1 MSMIIWEWVKQL
13 PSGIL
18 GMVAAVFIYLALS
31 CLIQMKEKWWW
42 RLLCLIGCWV
52 ASFTVIFIGDLVNL
66 SYSIALFLLVIWIT
80 CKGSFF
86 KKITLGLI
94 LSSSIFAFN
103 AFYDNCLGF
112 LAHHCGMDEF
122 YGKMYTVGRLIF
134 AVFLYLIVRFRR
146 PEREFELSPSLWRVM
161 LVLTLT
167 PLAIL
172 SSAILL
178 RSPYGNIASTVIAD
192 GVLFLVVM
200 LSFAGLLRTLI
211 VLEQQQR
218 LERENTL
225 ALMNQKY
232 YENMEQHQ
240 FEIRRLRHD
249 MSNHLQ
255 ALLALPEQQRQEYM
269 KGMLDNPAL
278 VQVLSWCGD
287 PTVNAVLTGKD
298 SLMRQKKVR
307 FSAKLDI
314 EGELPFEKAD
324 ICAIF
329 ANALDNAVEACMELE
344 ETLRE
349 VNLDARL
356 GKGILAVNIKNA
368 CKSEGGKEEP
378 VYEDSSKNNRKIAGG
393 IYLPRTTKK
402 DVENHGFGLAS
413 IQKTVKKY
421 GGSMEI
427 KRKEQSFNL
436 FLYLPVEK

>member
-1 MSMIIWEWVKQL
+1 MSILEWIKQL
-13 PSGIL
+13 PSGVL
-18 GMVAAVFIYLALS
+18 GMVAGVFIYLTLS
-31 CLIQMKEKWWW
+31 CLVRVKEKWWC
-42 RLLCLIGCWV
+42 RVLCLAGCWI

-66 SYSIALFLLVIWIT
+66 SCSIALFLFIIWIT
-80 CKGSFF
+80 CKGSFL
-86 KKITLGLI
+86 KKVTLGLI

-103 AFYDNCLGF
+103 ALYDNCLGF

-122 YGKMYTVGRLIF
+122 YGRMYTVGRLIF
-134 AVFLYLIVRFRR
+134 AVFLYLVVRFRR
-146 PEREFELSPSLWRVM
+146 PEKEFELSPSLWRVM

-167 PLAIL
+167 PLAVL
-172 SSAILL
+172 ASAILL

-200 LSFAGLLRTLI
+200 LSFAGLLRALT
-211 VLEQQQR
+211 VLESQQR

-225 ALMNQKY
+225 VLMNQKY
-232 YENMEQHQ
+232 YENMELQQ

-249 MSNHLQ
+249 MTNHLQ
-255 ALLALPEQQRQEYM
+255 ALLALPEQQREEYV

-278 VQVLSWCGD
+278 AQTLSWCGD
-287 PTVNAVLTGKD
+287 PTVNAVLTAKD

-314 EGELPFEKAD
+314 KGELPFQKAD
-324 ICAIF
+324 VCAIF

-344 ETLRE
+344 ESLRE
-349 VNLDARL
+349 VSLEARL

-368 CKSEGGKEEP
+368 CKGEVGKEKAENTK
-378 VYEDSSKNNRKIAGG
+378 VKGSIW
-393 IYLPRTTKK
+393 LPRTTKK

-421 GGSMEI
+421 GGNMEI
-427 KRKEQSFNL
+427 KREAQSFNL

>member
-1 MSMIIWEWVKQL
+1 MSILEWIKQL
-13 PSGIL
+13 PSGVL
-18 GMVAAVFIYLALS
+18 GMVAGVFIYLTLS
-31 CLIQMKEKWWW
+31 CLVRVKEKWWC
-42 RLLCLIGCWV
+42 RVLCLAGCWI

-66 SYSIALFLLVIWIT
+66 SCSIALFLFIIWIT
-80 CKGSFF
+80 CKGSFL
-86 KKITLGLI
+86 KKVTLGLI

-103 AFYDNCLGF
+103 ALYDNCLGF

-122 YGKMYTVGRLIF
+122 YGRMYTVGRLIF
-134 AVFLYLIVRFRR
+134 AVFLYLVVRFRR
-146 PEREFELSPSLWRVM
+146 PEKEFELSPSLWRVM

-167 PLAIL
+167 PLAVL
-172 SSAILL
+172 ASAILL

-200 LSFAGLLRTLI
+200 LSFAGLLRALT
-211 VLEQQQR
+211 VLESQQR

-225 ALMNQKY
+225 VLMNQKY
-232 YENMEQHQ
+232 YENMELQQ

-249 MSNHLQ
+249 MTNHLQ
-255 ALLALPEQQRQEYM
+255 ALLALPEQQREEYV

-278 VQVLSWCGD
+278 AQTLSWCGD
-287 PTVNAVLTGKD
+287 PTVNAVLTAKD

-314 EGELPFEKAD
+314 KGELPFQKAD
-324 ICAIF
+324 VCAVF

-344 ETLRE
+344 ESLRE
-349 VNLDARL
+349 VSLEARL

-368 CKSEGGKEEP
+368 CKGEGSKEKAENTK
-378 VYEDSSKNNRKIAGG
+378 VKGSIW
-393 IYLPRTTKK
+393 LPRTTKK

-413 IQKTVKKY
+413 IRKTVKKY
-421 GGSMEI
+421 GGNMEI
-427 KRKEQSFNL
+427 KREEQSFNL